1 MIGSNLVQKN
11 IISYLKSQA
20 TVTAEV
26 GNEIRSANYR
36 GDQYELPAI
45 RIGTPEIRPRRENGS
60 CPSKF
65 QDIEVSIY
73 VITKGSSQLQCQEIQ
88 TIVAEVLRD
97 TVIVDNGITSFQ
109 LSVDILEI
117 EDSYTEEWI
126 GELLLTGTV
135 YD

>member
-1 MIGSNLVQKN
+1 MIGSDLIQKN
-11 IISYLKSQA
+11 IISYLKAQA
-20 TVTAEV
+20 VVTAEV

-45 RIGTPEIRPRRENGS
+45 RVGTPEIRPRRDNGS

-73 VITKGSSQLQCQEIQ
+73 IITKGSSQLQCQEIQ
-88 TIVAEVLRD
+88 TIVANVLRD
-97 TVIVDNGITSFQ
+97 AIIVGNGITSFQ

-126 GELLLTGTV
+126 GELIMSGTV